1 MDEIP
6 EEPEMFFFALKL
18 ETAAFFGVKM
28 WSESIFPATA
38 RLGEGLVGLV
48 AQFLNIKRKSIM
60 TKFSQN

>member
-1 MDEIP
+1 VDEIP

-38 RLGEGLVGLV
+38 RLGEGLV